1 MRTVYSQRTR
11 PLATNQLVSLND
23 EDAVKKIP
31 FQARTATGDVFDISF
46 PLHAETADSV
56 RVTQIVSLVL
66 ETIDKD
72 IAVMGQTANGDV
84 LQAVAMALAVRAR
97 MIHGANEQVNTLTK
111 ALVADAL
118 AAASDAERQSPP
130 VGHA

>member
-1 MRTVYSQRTR
+1 
-11 PLATNQLVSLND
+11 
-23 EDAVKKIP
+23 
-31 FQARTATGDVFDISF
+31 
-46 PLHAETADSV
+46 
-56 RVTQIVSLVL
+56 LVL

-97 MIHGANEQVNTLTK
+97 MIHGANEQVNNLTK

>member
-1 MRTVYSQRTR
+1 
-11 PLATNQLVSLND
+11 
-23 EDAVKKIP
+23 
-31 FQARTATGDVFDISF
+31 
-46 PLHAETADSV
+46 
-56 RVTQIVSLVL
+56 
-66 ETIDKD
+66 
-72 IAVMGQTANGDV
+72 
-84 LQAVAMALAVRAR
+84 MALAVRAR